1 MMKPIELAKY
11 IDRNGRIIIFAFAFA
26 VILISGFIFYY
37 FAWRSVVF
45 VENSGLSDNELNK
58 NKLTDVLSDIDERSN
73 ALMDLKQEQ
82 ISVPD
87 IFQ

>member
-1 MMKPIELAKY
+1 MKPIELAKY

-26 VILISGFIFYY
+26 VIIISGFIFYY

-45 VENSGLSDNELNK
+45 VENSGFSDNELNK
-58 NKLTDVLSDIDERSN
+58 NKLTDVLSDIDERAN
-73 ALMDLKQEQ
+73 ALSDLKREQ
-82 ISVPD
+82 LSVPD

>member
-1 MMKPIELAKY
+1 MKPIELAKY

-26 VILISGFIFYY
+26 VILISGFVFYY

-45 VENSGLSDNELNK
+45 VENSGLADNELNK
-58 NKLTDVLSDIDERSN
+58 KKLTDVLSDIDERSN
-73 ALMDLKQEQ
+73 ALSDLKREQ
-82 ISVPD
+82 LSVPD